1 MWAVANPGHAQLA
14 LVRGVQENRI
24 PQNQTTMA
32 LNQPITVFCNMRY
45 GTVFFF
51 FFFSSLICSISID
64 TRIHFAKWLNI
75 IPYRMG
81 YQTMRYSIQY

>member
-32 LNQPITVFCNMRY
+32 LNQPITVFCNMW
-45 GTVFFF
+45 TVLF

-64 TRIHFAKWLNI
+64 THIHFAKWLNI
-75 IPYRMG
+75 VPYRMG